1 MGEYQLNE
9 IEKRRR
15 DKVLELK
22 ANGIDPFGHKFLTE
36 YSNKEI
42 KDKFDELQGKEVK
55 AKGRV
60 MAIRGHGK
68 AAFVVIKDFSG
79 EIQLY
84 FRYDNLGE
92 EKYKFF
98 KKNIDIGDIIGVKG
112 TLFKTHTGEIT
123 VEVKDFELLSKAIRV
138 LPEKWHGL
146 KDPEARYRKRYLDLI
161 SNKDTME
168 IFKKRSLAIDE
179 VRRFLKERG
188 FFEVE
193 TPMLQP
199 IPGGATARPF
209 VTHYNALD
217 QDMYLRIAPELYL
230 KRLIIGGFEKIFELN
245 RNFRN
250 EGISTKHNPE
260 FTMMEVYWAYADYH
274 EMMKLTE
281 DLIHSVALAAT
292 SSDKVIFK
300 GNEISLKPPFA
311 RVKFTDAFKE
321 YTGYAMEELRDS
333 TRAKEIL
340 EKLGIKMN
348 KPLTF
353 GNAVNEI
360 FDKKVEIHF
369 IQPTFVYD
377 YPIEISPLAKRSK
390 ENPDIVERFELFI
403 GGMELANAF
412 SELNDP
418 IDQFERFKKQA
429 EAKAHG
435 EEETHVMDIDYVE
448 AMEYG
453 LPPTGG
459 LGIGIDRLVMLLTGK
474 DSIREV
480 ILFPQ
485 LKKKSDGEEKG

>member
-1 MGEYQLNE
+1 MEKYTLND
-9 IEKRRR
+9 IEKKRK
-15 DKVLELK
+15 DLVLELK
-22 ANGIDPFGHKFLTE
+22 VMGTNPFGHKFLTKYANE
-36 YSNKEI
+36 ELKEQFE
-42 KDKFDELQGKEVK
+42 DLQNEEVQ

-79 EIQLY
+79 KIQLY

-98 KKNIDIGDIIGVKG
+98 KKVIDVGDIIGVKG
-112 TLFKTHTGEIT
+112 QLFKTHTGEIT

-146 KDPEARYRKRYLDLI
+146 KDPETRFRKRYLDLI
-161 SNKDTME
+161 SNKESMQ
-168 IFKKRSLAIDE
+168 IFIARSRVIDE
-179 VRRFLKERG
+179 IRAFLKSLD
-188 FFEVE
+188 FLEVE

-199 IPGGATARPF
+199 VPGGATARPF

-250 EGISTKHNPE
+250 EGISAKHNPE
-260 FTMMEVYWAYADYH
+260 FTMIEVYWAYADYE

-281 DLIHSVALAAT
+281 ELVHSVAVNAIGT
-292 SSDKVIFK
+292 DVIYFK
-300 GNEISLKPPFA
+300 EKEISLKPPFE
-311 RVKFTDAFKE
+311 RIRFEDAFEKFA
-321 YTGYAMEELRDS
+321 GISMNELRD
-333 TRAKEIL
+333 TVQAKQAL
-340 EKLGIKMN
+340 SDLGIRMN

-353 GNAVNEI
+353 GNVVNEI
-360 FDKKVEIHF
+360 FDKKVEVNF
-369 IQPTFVYD
+369 VQPTFVYD
-377 YPIEISPLAKRSK
+377 YPLEISPLARRSDTD
-390 ENPDIVERFELFI
+390 PHIVQRFEMFI

-418 IDQFERFKKQA
+418 IDQLERFEEQ
-429 EAKAHG
+429 AKAKSEG
-435 EEETHVMDIDYVE
+435 EEETHVMDMDYVE

-485 LKKKSDGEEKG
+485 LKKKTDGEKEE

>member
-1 MGEYQLNE
+1 MEKYSLND
-9 IEKRRR
+9 IEKKR
-15 DKVLELK
+15 KELVLTLK
-22 ANGIDPFGHKFLTE
+22 ANGINPFGHKFVAE
-36 YSNKEI
+36 YSNKEL
-42 KDKFDELQGKEVK
+42 KEKFDALQGKEV
-55 AKGRV
+55 AARGRV

-79 EIQLY
+79 PIQLY

-98 KKNIDIGDIIGVKG
+98 KKVIDVGDIIGVKG
-112 TLFKTHTGEIT
+112 PLFKTHTGEIT

-146 KDPEARYRKRYLDLI
+146 RDPELRYRKRYLDLI
-161 SNKDTME
+161 SNEETMQ
-168 IFKKRSLAIDE
+168 IFIKRSIAIDQI
-179 VRRFLKERG
+179 RRFLKERG

-199 IPGGATARPF
+199 VPGGATARPF

-250 EGISTKHNPE
+250 EGISVKHNPE
-260 FTMMEVYWAYADYH
+260 FTMMEVYWAYADYRD
-274 EMMKLTE
+274 MMKLTE
-281 DLIHSVALAAT
+281 ELIYSVAMAANG
-292 SSDKVIFK
+292 SDTIQFK
-300 GNEISLKPPFA
+300 GNEISLKPPFE
-311 RVKFTDAFKE
+311 RIKFEDAFEK
-321 YTGYAMEELRDS
+321 YAGVTLEELRDPE
-333 TRAKEIL
+333 RAKAALSELQIR
-340 EKLGIKMN
+340 MN

-353 GNAVNEI
+353 GNVVNEI
-360 FDKKVEIHF
+360 FDKKVEVHF

-377 YPIEISPLAKRSK
+377 YPIEISPLARRSD
-390 ENPDIVERFELFI
+390 NDPSIVERFELFI

-418 IDQFERFKKQA
+418 IDQLERFEEQ
-429 EAKAHG
+429 AKAKSKG

-485 LKKKSDGEEKG
+485 LKKKTDGEEEK